1 MRRLAELYQQDQA
14 GCQAQAG
21 RLWGNESAGLIA
33 RAAERSEWDD
43 VVRELRALRAE
54 QNSRALKSNRL
65 RVLRRWT
72 SGMMRAA
79 LRWWRADR
87 GLSVAFLGPDGCG
100 KSSVVDAVRR
110 NLAPAFVGTERRTFP
125 PGLLRRATGS
135 NESPHAQR
143 PRSFL
148 SSSVRAVFY
157 WLTYCTLGHLWLI
170 RPAIARGTL
179 VVHDRH
185 LVDALVDPRRYRY
198 GGPAWLLRV
207 IWRLVPKPDLVIL
220 LDAPADVIQA
230 RKQEVSAGE
239 TCRQLAAYRR
249 LVSAMPNGHVVDAAM
264 PLEEVVA
271 AVQDLILGHLARRAE
286 QQLRLEARP

>member
-1 MRRLAELYQQDQA
+1 
-14 GCQAQAG
+14 
-21 RLWGNESAGLIA
+21 
-33 RAAERSEWDD
+33 
-43 VVRELRALRAE
+43 VRELRALRAE